1 MTDKTKKVKCPEC
14 GEEIDTLDEIT
25 SYSKKST
32 LELSPEGDRL
42 VVIEDSS
49 LDEDDHYYECP
60 ECGGII
66 AEAQD
71 EAITFLKGGE

>member
-1 MTDKTKKVKCPEC
+1 MTDEAKKVVCPIC
-14 GEEIDTLDEIT
+14 SEEINTLDEIV
-25 SYSKKST
+25 SYTKKST

-60 ECGGII
+60 ECGRII
-66 AEAQD
+66 AEARD